1 MTRLASTRP
10 SIVVVVVVTFR
21 STSPTSPMLAS
32 ASTFTGVKVAAKAT
46 VAKTAR
52 RANVVTRAGQYD
64 DELLQTAVRRV
75 FFHLYSIVSSR
86 ARVTSARQPS
96 IINHIALSVRIIDRS
111 IDAWM
116 MRVARR
122 RMRVIAR
129 ETNRGIFTSKRIP
142 RSSRAEGSPTT
153 GRRRR
158 RRDDASVAGRPC
170 LGSWSGLSLLPFPH
184 IQKRRESDSL
194 PPLDVVDGSR
204 LEKLYRD

>member
-1 MTRLASTRP
+1 
-10 SIVVVVVVTFR
+10 
-21 STSPTSPMLAS
+21 MLAS

-64 DELLQTAVRRV
+64 DELLQTAVRRG
-75 FFHLYSIVSSR
+75 FFYVRSFRR
-86 ARVTSARQPS
+86 ARHQCASA
-96 IINHIALSVRIIDRS
+96 INHHHHTSRVVRINHRS
-111 IDAWM
+111 IDRRVDDDGFPARS
-116 MRVARR
+116 RVARR

-158 RRDDASVAGRPC
+158 RRDDASVAGRPWVRGRGFPSFPPHPEENPILHLWMWLTVRDSRNC
-170 LGSWSGLSLLPFPH
+170 TETDPKLFYSLARAAKH
-184 IQKRRESDSL
+184 DQA
-194 PPLDVVDGSR
+194 G
-204 LEKLYRD
+204 

>member
-1 MTRLASTRP
+1 
-10 SIVVVVVVTFR
+10 
-21 STSPTSPMLAS
+21 MLAS

-75 FFHLYSIVSSR
+75 FFFYIRSFRR
-86 ARVTSARQPS
+86 ARHQCASA
-96 IINHIALSVRIIDRS
+96 INHIACREPRRVDDGFPARS
-111 IDAWM
+111 
-116 MRVARR
+116 RVARR

-158 RRDDASVAGRPC
+158 RRDDASVAGRPW
-170 LGSWSGLSLLPFPH
+170 LGSGLSFPPH
-184 IQKRRESDSL
+184 PVENPILHFWMWLTVCDSRNCTETDDTL
-194 PPLDVVDGSR
+194 FFYYSLARS
-204 LEKLYRD
+204 KT